1 MDSSFQLS
9 SVYLSFSVERKED
22 CTSRVRPTM
31 FHWKQLI
38 TLFKTNE
45 NRGNFLPEDDNFD
58 SEMTDTDAEGSDVV
72 EIYAE
77 EKEGKDGATKKAE
90 KKPGAFLVWEPS
102 KVETQQG
109 AISEIEMGE
118 GVFPDQDTSEAEAPR
133 PFLCYS
139 DEDKELINAAH
150 HFFEEGLETP
160 NPFPYYSDEAKK
172 LIDAANQYFEED
184 SETPNPFPYYSDE
197 DKTLRDGAHHYFD
210 EDPET
215 YTKAPAL
222 TLKTEKLAEDKKLR
236 DAAKRFFDEGPETD
250 IKGPAVSLREE
261 KNQEAGE
268 RQTALFEKT
277 QRRTRRQEAEDCR
290 CRIDAT
296 TTTTTTSPPLSCPKT
311 SD

>member
-1 MDSSFQLS
+1 MESSFQLS

-38 TLFKTNE
+38 TLFEINE
-45 NRGNFLPEDDNFD
+45 NRGNFLPEDDSFD
-58 SEMTDTDAEGSDVV
+58 SEITDTDAEGSDVV
-72 EIYAE
+72 DIYAE

-118 GVFPDQDTSEAEAPR
+118 GVFPDKDTSEAEAPR
-133 PFLCYS
+133 PFL
-139 DEDKELINAAH
+139 
-150 HFFEEGLETP
+150 
-160 NPFPYYSDEAKK
+160 
-172 LIDAANQYFEED
+172 
-184 SETPNPFPYYSDE
+184 YYSDE

-215 YTKAPAL
+215 DTKAPAL

-250 IKGPAVSLREE
+250 IKAPAVSLREE

-277 QRRTRRQEAEDCR
+277 QRRTRR
-290 CRIDAT
+290 
-296 TTTTTTSPPLSCPKT
+296 L
-311 SD
+311 